1 MNASDGNADARS
13 KSWLLAAVFVALIV
27 IAAAI
32 VFALRA
38 GDSGER
44 HGSEPTASMAV
55 PGDSDDGFGMPVTD
69 VYGRRVD
76 VPVAV
81 AGQPLPQADSPV
93 PESDPSWLTAP
104 PAGITGRGGWQRVFG
119 ASVPFSTS
127 DGPAR
132 ISDGMAAGYAHTPRG
147 AALAGVYITHQLAAR
162 PADTAVITRVNYS
175 PQDMDTYRNK
185 VAAGT
190 LPTRQLEEVT
200 RWVVAPDAYQIVSW
214 SPDLC
219 VFKLAVR
226 AKPGTPQQAP
236 TWTSVPVS
244 VVWTGGDW
252 NLLPSS
258 EINGG
263 QQISSILGWTPW

>member
-1 MNASDGNADARS
+1 MNASNGGAGVRS
-13 KSWLLAAVFVALIV
+13 KSWLLAALFVALIV

-32 VFALRA
+32 VFTIR
-38 GDSGER
+38 G
-44 HGSEPTASMAV
+44 
-55 PGDSDDGFGMPVTD
+55 GDSDEQHEPEPTVPATVPGGSNDGFGVPVTD

-76 VPVAV
+76 VPAAE
-81 AGQPLPQADSPV
+81 AGQPLPQTGSPV
-93 PESDPSWLTAP
+93 TESDPSWLTAS
-104 PAGITGRGGWQRVFG
+104 PAGTTGRGGWQRVFG
-119 ASVPFSTS
+119 VSVPFSTS

-132 ISDGMAAGYAHTPRG
+132 ISDGMAAGYAHSPRG

-162 PADTAVITRVNYS
+162 PADPAVVARVNYS
-175 PQDMDTYRNK
+175 RQDMDTYRSK

-190 LPTRQLEEVT
+190 LPTHQPEEVT
-200 RWVVAPDAYQIVSW
+200 RWVIAPDAYQVVSW

-219 VFKLAVR
+219 VLKIAVR

-236 TWTSVPVS
+236 TWTAVPVS

-258 EINGG
+258 EVNGG